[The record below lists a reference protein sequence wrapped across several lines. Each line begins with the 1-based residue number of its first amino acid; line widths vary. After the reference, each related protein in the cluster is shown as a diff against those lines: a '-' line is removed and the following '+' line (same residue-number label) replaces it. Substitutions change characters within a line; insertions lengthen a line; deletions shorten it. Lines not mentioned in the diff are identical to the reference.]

1 MLHDLVIGWAD
12 DRGILDHGTVE
23 GQMEKLQEEFD
34 ELKDA
39 IAKNDMAEIEDAI
52 GDMQVVL
59 IILAQLKGLDA
70 LEALRTAYGVIATRK
85 GKMVDGVF
93 VKEEAA

>member
-1 MLHDLVIGWAD
+1 MLNDLVLGWAH
-12 DRGILDHGTVE
+12 DRGILDNGTVE
-23 GQMEKLQEEFD
+23 GQMAKLQEEFD
-34 ELKDA
+34 ELKA
-39 IAKNDMAEIEDAI
+39 ALKANDREEIEDAI

-59 IILAQLKGLDA
+59 IILADLMGMDARDA
-70 LEALRTAYGVIATRK
+70 LRCAYDVICQRK

>member
-1 MLHDLVIGWAD
+1 MLNDLILGWAD
-12 DRGILDHGTVE
+12 DRGILTNGTVE

-34 ELKDA
+34 ELKA
-39 IAKNDMAEIEDAI
+39 ALSMNDRAEIEDAI

-59 IILAQLKGLDA
+59 IILADLLGMDA
-70 LEALRTAYGVIATRK
+70 QEALRNAYSVIAQRT

-93 VKEEAA
+93 VKDDAA

>member
-1 MLHDLVIGWAD
+1 MLNDLILGWAD
-12 DRGILDHGTVE
+12 DRGILDNGTVE
-23 GQMEKLQEEFD
+23 GQLTKLQEEFD
-34 ELKDA
+34 ELKAA
-39 IAKNDMAEIEDAI
+39 IEMNDRAEIEDAI

-59 IILAQLKGLDA
+59 IILADLMGMDA
-70 LEALRTAYGVIATRK
+70 REALRGAYDIICQRK